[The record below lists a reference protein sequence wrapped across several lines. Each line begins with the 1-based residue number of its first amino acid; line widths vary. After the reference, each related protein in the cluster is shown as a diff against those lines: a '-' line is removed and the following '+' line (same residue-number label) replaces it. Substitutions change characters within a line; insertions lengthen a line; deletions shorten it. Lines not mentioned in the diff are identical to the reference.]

1 MIIER
6 GIIHAYDSTT
16 HTAAV
21 QLFGSMS
28 RILLAVPVAH
38 HIGSEL
44 LDTGAA
50 CAVAFFAEGSQ
61 AVILA
66 TFEGPPDP
74 WVTSALIKDA
84 EIATADIAHAQVT
97 PAKLSFSPPTP
108 GFYLKTTQT
117 TQTLTLTPTTFQSLT
132 QAITVPSG
140 KTYNVFGIVTAEFAN
155 TVYVGWNLD
164 WVSLYADAAQ
174 VGLAHCKRMHTVSD
188 RGTVTTG
195 GAVAI
200 TATTTFTAKVFK
212 SLDQNTE
219 VAYRGTLTLLYWEA
233 TV

>member
-1 MIIER
+1 MIIDR
-6 GIIHAYDSTT
+6 GIIVSFDSTA
-16 HTAAV
+16 HTATV
-21 QLFGSMS
+21 QLMGSMS
-28 RILLAVPVAH
+28 RILSAVPVAH
-38 HIGSEL
+38 HLGPEL
-44 LDTGAA
+44 LDAGTD
-50 CAVAFFAEGSQ
+50 CIIAFLGEGSQ
-61 AVILA
+61 SIVLA
-66 TFEGPPDP
+66 TFDGPPDP
-74 WVTSALIKDA
+74 WITSALIKDG
-84 EIATADIAHAQVT
+84 EIT
-97 PAKLSFSPPTP
+97 PADLSFSPPTP

-117 TQTLTLTPTTFQSLT
+117 TQTLTTTPATFQTLT

-140 KTYNVFGIVTAEFAN
+140 KTYNVLGIVTGEFGN

-164 WVSLYADAAQ
+164 WVSLYAGASQ
-174 VGLAHCKRMHTVSD
+174 VGLPHCKRMHTVSD